1 MSEIETLSLTERIQ
15 AFAASLTEGQ
25 PLTARALQAM
35 GTRAAID
42 QALSRMARR
51 GTLLRV
57 SRGLYVLPRQT
68 RFGSV
73 PPEPAKVVEEIAKAR
88 GVRVARSGASA
99 ANELG
104 LTRQVPIRQVFLTSG
119 KSLRLLIGKQEVE
132 LRHAPSWQLA
142 YAGSRTGAALRALEW
157 MGPAHAGSSVEQ
169 LKRLLP
175 VAERREMSS
184 AIGGRMP
191 QWMTAAVSQL
201 ATR

>member
-1 MSEIETLSLTERIQ
+1 MTTSATASLSARIE

-25 PLTARALQAM
+25 PLTARAVQVM
-35 GTRAAID
+35 GTRAGID
-42 QALSRMARR
+42 QALSRLARR
-51 GTLLRV
+51 GVLLRV

-73 PPEPAKVVEEIAKAR
+73 PPEPARVVEELAR
-88 GVRVARSGASA
+88 SQGIRVARSGASA

-119 KSLRLLIGKQEVE
+119 KSLRLRIGQQEVE

-142 YAGSRTGAALRALEW
+142 YAGSRAGAALRALEW
-157 MGPAHAGSSVEQ
+157 MGPAHAASSVEQ
-169 LKRLLP
+169 LQRLLSA
-175 VAERREMSS
+175 AERREMAT

-191 QWMTAAVSQL
+191 PWMTAAVSAL
-201 ATR
+201 ATS

>member
-1 MSEIETLSLTERIQ
+1 MSEIETLSLTVRIQ

-25 PLTARALQAM
+25 LLSARALQAM
-35 GTRAAID
+35 GTRAGID
-42 QALSRMARR
+42 QALARMARR
-51 GTLLRV
+51 GTLMRV

-88 GVRVARSGASA
+88 GVRVSRSGASA

-119 KSLRLLIGKQEVE
+119 KSLRLQIGQEEVE

-142 YAGSRTGAALRALEW
+142 YAGTRTGTALRALEW
-157 MGPAHAGSSVEQ
+157 MGPAHAGASVEH
-169 LKRLLP
+169 LKRMLP
-175 VAERREMSS
+175 AAERREMGT

-191 QWMTAAVSQL
+191 GWMTAAVSEI
-201 ATR
+201 ATS